1 MSALPAT
8 SRRGFLRRALAG
20 LGALAGGVWL
30 GPAGCRTRGEAAVR
44 STRVRG
50 ALESYFGASR
60 IDAAARIGRVALAQH
75 PDLDVFRDEVAALA
89 DAAAGRTPALETAAV
104 WRRRVASELAALQ
117 TASVANWQLAPSE
130 LRLCALAALAGR
142 E

>member
-1 MSALPAT
+1 MSVWSWT

-30 GPAGCRTRGEAAVR
+30 GTAGRRARGEEAAR
-44 STRVRG
+44 STGVRG
-50 ALESYFGASR
+50 ALEAYFGASR
-60 IDAAARIGRVALAQH
+60 FEAAARIGRVALAQH
-75 PDLDVFRDEVAALA
+75 PEASAFRAEVSELA
-89 DAAAGRTPALETAAV
+89 EAAAGRAPEQTAAV
-104 WRRRVASELAALQ
+104 WRRQVASEFAALQ

>member
-30 GPAGCRTRGEAAVR
+30 GAAGCRAHGEAAAR
-44 STRVRG
+44 TNPVRG
-50 ALESYFGASR
+50 ALEAYFGASR
-60 IDAAARIGRVALAQH
+60 IDAAARIGRVALARH
-75 PDLDVFRDEVAALA
+75 PEPDAFRAEVAAVA
-89 DAAAGRTPALETAAV
+89 EAAAGRAPAQEKAAV
-104 WRRRVASELAALQ
+104 WRRQVAAELAALE
-117 TASVANWQLAPSE
+117 TASVSNWQLAPSE
-130 LRLCALAALAGR
+130 LRLCALAALTAR

>member
-30 GPAGCRTRGEAAVR
+30 GAAGCRAPGGAAAR
-44 STRVRG
+44 ANPVRG
-50 ALESYFGASR
+50 ALEAYFGASR

-75 PDLDVFRDEVAALA
+75 PEADAFRAEVSALA
-89 DAAAGRTPALETAAV
+89 EAAAGRAPEQTAAV
-104 WRRRVASELAALQ
+104 WRRQVAAELAALE
-117 TASVANWQLAPSE
+117 TASVSNWQLAPSE
-130 LRLCALAALAGR
+130 LRLCALAALTAR